1 MKRAFAFFIAASL
14 PFFAVAQTSAAA
26 LAASSPLPAASS
38 TIAKPIASKT
48 GAQSAVKPVT
58 AKPAKPAD
66 LAAFTKP
73 LWVELTALQHQALKP
88 LETSWNTI
96 SEPQKRK
103 WLELSKN
110 YRQLSP
116 VEQATMHSRMV
127 EWVGMSPQDRAAAR
141 LNFAKTKELS
151 RQLTAEEK
159 KAKWETYQALSPVE
173 KAKLAAN
180 ASPKPAGAA
189 TAVKPVELQK
199 LAVTPQSVVIL
210 PKLPT
215 TTPVTSAS
223 ELAPGSAF
231 VPAN

>member
-1 MKRAFAFFIAASL
+1 MKRALAFFIAVGL
-14 PFFAVAQTSAAA
+14 PFIAVAQTPAAG
-26 LAASSPLPAASS
+26 LAASAARPAVTP

-48 GAQSAVKPVT
+48 SAAAKPTAVKP
-58 AKPAKPAD
+58 ADPAA
-66 LAAFTKP
+66 LTKP

-88 LETSWNTI
+88 LDSSWNTI
-96 SEPQKRK
+96 NEPQKRK

-110 YRQLSP
+110 YQKLSP

-151 RQLTAEEK
+151 KELTGDEK
-159 KAKWETYQALSPVE
+159 KAKWETYQALSPGE

-180 ASPKPAGAA
+180 ATPKPAGAA

-199 LAVTPQSVVIL
+199 LAVTPKSVLML
-210 PKLPT
+210 PKLPA
-215 TTPVTSAS
+215 TTPVTTAS

>member
-14 PFFAVAQTSAAA
+14 PFLVAAQTPAAA
-26 LAASSPLPAASS
+26 LAPSASLPAVSS
-38 TIAKPIASKT
+38 TISKASASKT
-48 GAQSAVKPVT
+48 GVAVA
-58 AKPAKPAD
+58 AKPAA
-66 LAAFTKP
+66 LVALTKP
-73 LWVELTALQHQALKP
+73 LWVELTGLQHQALKP

-110 YRQLSP
+110 YQKLSAG
-116 VEQATMHSRMV
+116 EQATMHSRMV

-159 KAKWETYQALSPVE
+159 KAKWEAYQALSPLE

-180 ASPKPAGAA
+180 ASPKPVGAA
-189 TAVKPVELQK
+189 TAVKPVEPQK
-199 LAVTPQSVVIL
+199 LAVTPKNVLIL
-210 PKLPT
+210 PKLPA
-215 TTPVTSAS
+215 TTPVTTAS
-223 ELAPGSAF
+223 ELAPGTAF
-231 VPAN
+231 VPTN